1 MAASRSMHI
10 VASHSFTSDQVRL
23 YNQIM
28 TTMIRGGDVR
38 DLARNESFSKLLSKG
53 QAMTKT
59 SQRLEAATGD
69 KG

>member
-1 MAASRSMHI
+1 MAVSRPVHLA
-10 VASHSFTSDQVRL
+10 ASHSFTSDQVRL

-59 SQRLEAATGD
+59 IERLEAATD
-69 KG
+69 D